1 MKGSIMNAIKNAI
14 NKLSRRQD
22 QAKENFKTRVFRKT
36 ADKVSEV
43 LIREIKTTLEA
54 EGYDVEIN
62 IQMHIKEH

>member
-1 MKGSIMNAIKNAI
+1 MNAIKNAI

-22 QAKENFKTRVFRKT
+22 QAKENFKTRVFRKP
-36 ADKVSEV
+36 ADKVSEA

>member
-36 ADKVSEV
+36 ADKAAEA